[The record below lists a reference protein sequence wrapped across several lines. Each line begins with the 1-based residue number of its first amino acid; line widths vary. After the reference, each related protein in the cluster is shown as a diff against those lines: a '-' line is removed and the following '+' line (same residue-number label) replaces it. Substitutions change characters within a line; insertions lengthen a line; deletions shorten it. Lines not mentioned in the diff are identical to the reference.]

1 MQTEVPLKAL
11 PLRFFTTPGNHTPQ
25 RRFMT
30 DRKLL
35 RDARKGDSRAQYR
48 LYRWCFPILMSVCSR
63 YRNVEADAVAMLNEG
78 FLKIVT
84 KLDKYREDQPFE
96 AWIKRIM
103 INTLIDDFRKNRQ
116 VRELVEYHD
125 FTDFNDHDQLTD
137 LNTADLQFDAAEL
150 EAMIHSLPPMSRK
163 VFNLYAIDG
172 YSHKEVGKLLGIS
185 EGTSKWHLSFARKRL
200 QDMLK
205 TENEKKGHPV
215 QEKIIK

>member
-1 MQTEVPLKAL
+1 
-11 PLRFFTTPGNHTPQ
+11 
-25 RRFMT
+25 MT

-35 RDARKGDSRAQYR
+35 RDASKGDSRAQYR

-84 KLDKYREDQPFE
+84 NLDKYREEQPFE

-116 VRELVEYHD
+116 VKELVEYHD
-125 FTDFNDHDQLTD
+125 FAEHDNHEQLTN
-137 LNTADLQFDAAEL
+137 LNTADLRFDAAEL

-172 YSHKEVGKLLGIS
+172 YSHKEVAAMLGIS

-200 QDMLK
+200 REMLK
-205 TENEKKGHPV
+205 LESEKKGNPV
-215 QEKIIK
+215 REPFTR